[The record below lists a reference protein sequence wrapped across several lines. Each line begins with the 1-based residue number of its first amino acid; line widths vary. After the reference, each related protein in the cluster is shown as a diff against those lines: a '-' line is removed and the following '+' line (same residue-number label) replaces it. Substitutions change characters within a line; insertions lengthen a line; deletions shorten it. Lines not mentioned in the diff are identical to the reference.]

1 MNKIKQKK
9 KIIGI
14 SITVVLII
22 LLVYLVQFILIK
34 KSILK
39 IKKSKKIIVL
49 MRNTPTIYYQGAEGP
64 AGFEYE
70 LMSDFA
76 EFLDVKLEVKTYNGI
91 SELLSAIVDKKGD
104 IASGAI
110 TKTKERNDTLLFGPE
125 YYNVSEVIV
134 YKRGQKS
141 PKHIDDLTNYSFMV
155 TNNSSYIITLKEL
168 KNDHPQLEWEVLE
181 ELSTE
186 QLLYKVFNNTLD
198 CTVADKNIFDINR
211 RYYPG
216 IRVAFPIKEDQSLA
230 WVINEDKRYIKKV
243 LKYWLRKYK
252 KSGDYNALVD
262 KYYSYSKIFDFVDI
276 RAFHRNVDRRLPR
289 YKSTFRKVAKR
300 YGFSWQLLA
309 AQSYQESHWRPY
321 AKSPT
326 GVRGMMMLT
335 RNTAKS
341 LGVTNRMNIYQSING
356 GAKYLSKM
364 LNQVP
369 KNVDEKDRILFA
381 LAGYNVGMA
390 HIKDAMILADELN
403 IDKNRW
409 NEFKTV
415 LPLLTQEKYYK
426 KLKYGYA
433 RGTEPVIY
441 VKNILNYKNIL
452 ENKK

>member
-1 MNKIKQKK
+1 MRQKKQIIISIFIISILFLILFIHYISIRMSISKIKEE
-9 KIIGI
+9 G
-14 SITVVLII
+14 
-22 LLVYLVQFILIK
+22 
-34 KSILK
+34 
-39 IKKSKKIIVL
+39 KIIVL
-49 MRNTPTIYYQGAEGP
+49 MRNAPTIYYQGAEGP

-76 EFLDVKLEVKTYNGI
+76 KFLDVKLEIKLYDGM
-91 SELLSAIVDKKGD
+91 SELLSAIDNKKGD
-104 IASGAI
+104 IASGSI
-110 TKTKERNDTLLFGPE
+110 TKTKVRNDTLLFGPE
-125 YYNVSEVIV
+125 YYNVSEVVV
-134 YKRGQKS
+134 YKRGQKK
-141 PKHIDDLTNYSFMV
+141 PKEINDLKNYSFMISSN
-155 TNNSSYIITLKEL
+155 TSYISTLQEL
-168 KNDHPQLEWEVLE
+168 KKDHPKLKWKVAE

-186 QLLYKVFNNTLD
+186 QLLYRVYKKKLD

-216 IRVAFPIKEDQSLA
+216 IRIAFPIKEDQSLA

-252 KSGDYNALVD
+252 RSGDYDRLVG
-262 KYYSYSKIFDFVDI
+262 KYYDYSKIFDYVDT
-276 RAFHRNVDRRLPR
+276 RAFHRKIKNTLPK
-289 YKSTFRKVAKR
+289 YKTVFMEVAKK
-300 YGFSWQLLA
+300 YDSPWQLLA
-309 AQSYQESHWRPY
+309 AQSYQESHWRSN

-341 LGVTNRMNIYQSING
+341 LGVSNRLNPYQSING
-356 GAKYLSKM
+356 GAKYLSK
-364 LNQVP
+364 LLKQVP
-369 KNVDEKDRILFA
+369 ENVYEEDKILFA

-390 HIKDAMILADELN
+390 HIKDAISLAEELSIDE
-403 IDKNRW
+403 NRW

-433 RGTEPVIY
+433 RGNEPVIY
-441 VKNILNYKNIL
+441 VERILNYKNIL

>member
-1 MNKIKQKK
+1 MKQKK
-9 KIIGI
+9 QFIII
-14 SITVVLII
+14 SISVI
-22 LLVYLVQFILIK
+22 
-34 KSILK
+34 SILFLILFIHYISIRMSISK
-39 IKKSKKIIVL
+39 IKKEGKIIVL
-49 MRNTPTIYYQGAEGP
+49 MRNAPTIYYQGAEGP

-76 EFLDVKLEVKTYNGI
+76 EFLDVKLEIKLYDGM
-91 SELLSAIVDKKGD
+91 SELLSAIDDKKGD
-104 IASGAI
+104 IASGSI
-110 TKTKERNDTLLFGPE
+110 TKTKARNDTLLFGPE
-125 YYNVSEVIV
+125 YYNVSEVVV
-134 YKRGQKS
+134 YKRGQKK
-141 PKHIDDLTNYSFMV
+141 PKEINDLKNYSFMISSN
-155 TNNSSYIITLKEL
+155 TSYISTLQEL
-168 KNDHPQLEWEVLE
+168 KKDHPKLKWKVTD

-186 QLLYKVFNNTLD
+186 QLLYRVYKKKLD

-216 IRVAFPIKEDQSLA
+216 IRIAFPIKEDQSLA

-252 KSGDYNALVD
+252 RSGDYDRLVA
-262 KYYSYSKIFDFVDI
+262 KYYDYSKIFDYVDT
-276 RAFHRNVDRRLPR
+276 RAFHRKIKNTLPK
-289 YKSTFRKVAKR
+289 YKTVFMEVAKK
-300 YGFSWQLLA
+300 YDFPWQLLA
-309 AQSYQESHWRPY
+309 AQSYQESHWRSN

-341 LGVTNRMNIYQSING
+341 LGVSNRLNPYQSING
-356 GAKYLSKM
+356 GAKYLSK
-364 LNQVP
+364 LLKQVP
-369 KNVDEKDRILFA
+369 ENVYEEDKILFA

-390 HIKDAMILADELN
+390 HIKDAISLAEELSIDE
-403 IDKNRW
+403 NRW

-433 RGTEPVIY
+433 RGNEPVIY
-441 VKNILNYKNIL
+441 VERILNYKNIL

>member
-1 MNKIKQKK
+1 MKQKK
-9 KIIGI
+9 QFIII
-14 SITVVLII
+14 SISVI
-22 LLVYLVQFILIK
+22 
-34 KSILK
+34 SILFLILFIHYISIRMSISK
-39 IKKSKKIIVL
+39 IKKEGKIIVL
-49 MRNTPTIYYQGAEGP
+49 MRNAPTIYYQGAEGP

-76 EFLDVKLEVKTYNGI
+76 EFLDVKLEIKLYDGM
-91 SELLSAIVDKKGD
+91 SELLSAIDDKKGD
-104 IASGAI
+104 IASGSI
-110 TKTKERNDTLLFGPE
+110 TKTKARNDTLLFGPE
-125 YYNVSEVIV
+125 YYNVSEVVV
-134 YKRGQKS
+134 YKRGQKK
-141 PKHIDDLTNYSFMV
+141 PKEINDLKNYSFMISSN
-155 TNNSSYIITLKEL
+155 TSYISTLQEL
-168 KNDHPQLEWEVLE
+168 KKDHPKLKWKVAD

-186 QLLYKVFNNTLD
+186 QLLYRVYKKKLD

-216 IRVAFPIKEDQSLA
+216 IRIAFPIKEDQSLA

-252 KSGDYNALVD
+252 RSGDYDRLVA
-262 KYYSYSKIFDFVDI
+262 KYYDYSKIFDYVDT
-276 RAFHRNVDRRLPR
+276 RAFHRKIKNTLPK
-289 YKSTFRKVAKR
+289 YKTVFMEVAKK
-300 YGFSWQLLA
+300 YDFPWQLLA
-309 AQSYQESHWRPY
+309 AQSYQESHWRSN

-341 LGVTNRMNIYQSING
+341 LGVSNRLNPYQSING
-356 GAKYLSKM
+356 GAKYLSK
-364 LNQVP
+364 LLKQVP
-369 KNVDEKDRILFA
+369 ENVYEEDKILFA

-390 HIKDAMILADELN
+390 HIKDAISLAEELSIDE
-403 IDKNRW
+403 NRW

-433 RGTEPVIY
+433 RGNEPVIY
-441 VKNILNYKNIL
+441 VERILNYKNIL

>member
-1 MNKIKQKK
+1 MRQKKQIIISISVISILFLILFIHYISIRMSISKIKEE
-9 KIIGI
+9 G
-14 SITVVLII
+14 
-22 LLVYLVQFILIK
+22 
-34 KSILK
+34 
-39 IKKSKKIIVL
+39 KIIVL

-76 EFLDVKLEVKTYNGI
+76 KFLDVKLEIKLYDGI
-91 SELLSAIVDKKGD
+91 SELLSAIDDKKGD
-104 IASGAI
+104 IASGSI
-110 TKTKERNDTLLFGPE
+110 TKTKTRDDTLLFGPE
-125 YYNVSEVIV
+125 YYNVSEVVV
-134 YKRGQKS
+134 YKRGQKK
-141 PKHIDDLTNYSFMV
+141 PKEINDLKNYSFMISSN
-155 TNNSSYIITLKEL
+155 TSYISTLQEL
-168 KNDHPQLEWEVLE
+168 KKDHPKLKWKVAE

-186 QLLYKVFNNTLD
+186 QLLYKVFNKTLD

-216 IRVAFPIKEDQSLA
+216 IRIAFPIKEDQSLA

-243 LKYWLRKYK
+243 LEYWLRKYK
-252 KSGDYNALVD
+252 KSGDYDRLVV
-262 KYYSYSKIFDFVDI
+262 KYYDYSKIFDYVDT
-276 RAFHRNVDRRLPR
+276 RAFHRKIKNTLPK
-289 YKSTFRKVAKR
+289 YKTVFMEVAKK
-300 YGFSWQLLA
+300 YDSPWQLLA
-309 AQSYQESHWRPY
+309 AQSYQESHWRSN

-341 LGVTNRMNIYQSING
+341 LGVSNRLNPYQSING
-356 GAKYLSKM
+356 GAKYLSK
-364 LNQVP
+364 LLKQVP
-369 KNVDEKDRILFA
+369 ENVYEEDKILFA

-390 HIKDAMILADELN
+390 HIKDAISLAEELSIDE
-403 IDKNRW
+403 NRW

-433 RGTEPVIY
+433 RGNEPVIY
-441 VKNILNYKNIL
+441 VERILNYKNIL

>member
-1 MNKIKQKK
+1 MRQKKQIIISISVISILFLILFIHYISIRMSISKIK
-9 KIIGI
+9 GEG
-14 SITVVLII
+14 
-22 LLVYLVQFILIK
+22 
-34 KSILK
+34 
-39 IKKSKKIIVL
+39 KIIVL

-76 EFLDVKLEVKTYNGI
+76 KFLDIKLEIKLYDGM
-91 SELLSAIVDKKGD
+91 SELLSAIDDKKGD
-104 IASGAI
+104 IASGSI
-110 TKTKERNDTLLFGPE
+110 TKTKARNDTLLFGPE
-125 YYNVSEVIV
+125 YYNVSEVVV
-134 YKRGQKS
+134 YRRGQKK
-141 PKHIDDLTNYSFMV
+141 PKEINDLNNYSFMISSN
-155 TNNSSYIITLKEL
+155 TSYISTLQEL
-168 KNDHPQLEWEVLE
+168 KKNHPKLKWKVAE

-186 QLLYKVFNNTLD
+186 QLLYRVYKKKLD

-216 IRVAFPIKEDQSLA
+216 IRIAFPIKEDQSLS

-243 LKYWLRKYK
+243 LEYWLRKYK
-252 KSGDYNALVD
+252 RSGDYDRLVD
-262 KYYSYSKIFDFVDI
+262 QYYDYSKIFDYVDT
-276 RAFHRNVDRRLPR
+276 RAFHRKIKNTLPK
-289 YKSTFRKVAKR
+289 YKTIFMKVAKK
-300 YGFSWQLLA
+300 YDFPWQLLA
-309 AQSYQESHWRPY
+309 AQSYQESHWRSN

-341 LGVTNRMNIYQSING
+341 LGVSNRLNPYQSING
-356 GAKYLSKM
+356 GAKYLSK
-364 LNQVP
+364 LLKQVP
-369 KNVDEKDRILFA
+369 ENVYEEDKILFA

-390 HIKDAMILADELN
+390 HIKDAIKLAEELS

-433 RGTEPVIY
+433 RGTEPIIY
-441 VKNILNYKNIL
+441 VERILNYKNIL

>member
-1 MNKIKQKK
+1 MKQKK
-9 KIIGI
+9 QFIII
-14 SITVVLII
+14 SISVI
-22 LLVYLVQFILIK
+22 
-34 KSILK
+34 SILFLILFIHYISIRMSISK
-39 IKKSKKIIVL
+39 IKKEGKIIVL

-76 EFLDVKLEVKTYNGI
+76 EFLDVKLEIKLYDGM
-91 SELLSAIVDKKGD
+91 SELLSAIDDKKGD
-104 IASGAI
+104 IASGSI
-110 TKTKERNDTLLFGPE
+110 TKTKARNDTLLFGPE
-125 YYNVSEVIV
+125 YYNVSEVVV
-134 YKRGQKS
+134 YKRGQKK
-141 PKHIDDLTNYSFMV
+141 PKEINDLKNYSFMISSN
-155 TNNSSYIITLKEL
+155 TSYISTLQEL
-168 KNDHPQLEWEVLE
+168 KKDHPKLKWKVAD

-186 QLLYKVFNNTLD
+186 QLLYRVYKKKLD

-216 IRVAFPIKEDQSLA
+216 IRIAFPIKEDQSLA

-252 KSGDYNALVD
+252 RSGDYDRLVA
-262 KYYSYSKIFDFVDI
+262 KYYDYSKIFDYVDT
-276 RAFHRNVDRRLPR
+276 RAFHRKIKNTLPK
-289 YKSTFRKVAKR
+289 YKTVFMEVAKK
-300 YGFSWQLLA
+300 YDFPWQLLA
-309 AQSYQESHWRPY
+309 AQSYQESHWRSN

-341 LGVTNRMNIYQSING
+341 LGVSNRLNPYQSING
-356 GAKYLSKM
+356 GAKYLSK
-364 LNQVP
+364 LLKQVP
-369 KNVDEKDRILFA
+369 ENVYEEDKILFA

-390 HIKDAMILADELN
+390 HIKDAISLAEELSIDE
-403 IDKNRW
+403 NRW

-433 RGTEPVIY
+433 RGNEPVIY
-441 VKNILNYKNIL
+441 VERILNYKNIL

>member
-1 MNKIKQKK
+1 MNKIERKK

-14 SITVVLII
+14 SIAIVLIV
-22 LLVYLVQFILIK
+22 LLVYTIQFTLIQT
-34 KSILK
+34 SISK
-39 IKKSKKIIVL
+39 IKKSNKIIVL
-49 MRNTPTIYYQGAEGP
+49 MSNKPTVYYQGAEGP
-64 AGFEYE
+64 TGFEYE

-76 EFLDVKLEVKTYNGI
+76 EFLDVKLEIKIYNDI
-91 SELLSAIVDKKGD
+91 AELLSAIDDKKGD

-125 YYNVSEVIV
+125 YYNVSEVII
-134 YKRGQKS
+134 YRRGNKK
-141 PKHIDDLTNYSFMV
+141 PRKIDDLKNYSFMV
-155 TNNSSYIITLKEL
+155 AKNTSYISTLQEL
-168 KNDHPQLEWEVLE
+168 KNDHPQLEWKVAE

-186 QLLYKVFNNTLD
+186 QLLYKVFNKTLG
-198 CTVADKNIFDINR
+198 CTVADENIFDINR

-216 IRVAFPIKEDQSLA
+216 IKIAFPIKEDQSLS
-230 WVINEDKRYIKKV
+230 WVINEDKKYINKV
-243 LKYWLRKYK
+243 LKYWLKKYK
-252 KSGDYNALVD
+252 RSGKYNALVE
-262 KYYSYSKIFDFVDI
+262 KYYSYSKIFDYVDI
-276 RAFHRNVDRRLPR
+276 RAFHRNINARLPK
-289 YKSTFRKVAKR
+289 YKNIFKNVSKK

-326 GVRGMMMLT
+326 GVRGIMMLT

-341 LGVTNRMNIYQSING
+341 LGVTNRLNIYQSING

-369 KNVDEKDRILFA
+369 EYINEEDKILFA

-390 HIKDAMILADELN
+390 HIKDAMNLAEELN
-403 IDKNRW
+403 IDANRW
-409 NEFKTV
+409 NEFKEV

-426 KLKYGYA
+426 NLKYGYA

-441 VKNILNYKNIL
+441 VEHILNYKNIL
-452 ENKK
+452 ENKN

>member
-1 MNKIKQKK
+1 MRQKKQIIISIFIISILFLILFIHYISIRMSISKIKEE
-9 KIIGI
+9 G
-14 SITVVLII
+14 
-22 LLVYLVQFILIK
+22 
-34 KSILK
+34 
-39 IKKSKKIIVL
+39 KIIVL
-49 MRNTPTIYYQGAEGP
+49 MRNAPTIYYQGAEGP

-76 EFLDVKLEVKTYNGI
+76 KFLDVKLEIKLYDGM
-91 SELLSAIVDKKGD
+91 SELLSAIDDKKGD
-104 IASGAI
+104 IASGSI
-110 TKTKERNDTLLFGPE
+110 TKTKVRNDTLLFGPE
-125 YYNVSEVIV
+125 YYNVSEVVV
-134 YKRGQKS
+134 YKRGQKK
-141 PKHIDDLTNYSFMV
+141 PKEINDLKNYSFMISSN
-155 TNNSSYIITLKEL
+155 TSYISTLQEL
-168 KNDHPQLEWEVLE
+168 KKDHPKLKWKVAE

-186 QLLYKVFNNTLD
+186 QLLYKVFNKTLD

-216 IRVAFPIKEDQSLA
+216 IRIAFPIKEDQSLA

-252 KSGDYNALVD
+252 RSGDYDRLVG
-262 KYYSYSKIFDFVDI
+262 KYYDYSKIFDYVDT
-276 RAFHRNVDRRLPR
+276 RAFHRKIKNTLPK
-289 YKSTFRKVAKR
+289 YKTVFMEVAKK
-300 YGFSWQLLA
+300 YDSPWQLLA
-309 AQSYQESHWRPY
+309 AQSYQESHWRSN

-341 LGVTNRMNIYQSING
+341 LGVSNRLNPYQSING
-356 GAKYLSKM
+356 GAKYLSK
-364 LNQVP
+364 LLKQVP
-369 KNVDEKDRILFA
+369 ENVYEEDKILFA

-390 HIKDAMILADELN
+390 HIKDAIKLAEELS

-433 RGTEPVIY
+433 RGTEPIIY
-441 VKNILNYKNIL
+441 VERILNYKNIL